1 MNFINNSSI
10 NEPDMIDKLAL
21 KMRSNNIKPELEV
34 FEPGMINKAKYM
46 ISKGIISE
54 NKPYFN
60 ILLGSLGTSVLS
72 PLSLASFLNE
82 LPDSSV
88 WSLAGIGKYQL
99 DANVMS
105 LSSGGNIRI
114 GLEDNLYMDKSK
126 TVFASNVKLVE
137 RIVKI
142 VRLMNLTIA
151 TPEEARKMLEIKKQR

>member
-1 MNFINNSSI
+1 
-10 NEPDMIDKLAL
+10 
-21 KMRSNNIKPELEV
+21 
-34 FEPGMINKAKYM
+34 MINKAKYM